1 MTGDEI
7 RNAFISF
14 FEEKGHQPMP
24 SASLIPAGDPTL
36 LFTSAGMVP
45 FKPFFTG
52 EQTPPARRL
61 TSSQKSFRTTDID
74 EVGDHKHLTFFEMLG
89 NFSIGDY
96 FKEGAVAFA
105 WELVTQ
111 RFGLDPDRFFV
122 TIHLDDD
129 EAFEI
134 WRDQVGIPPER
145 IYRYGDKDNWWGPAG
160 NEGATGP
167 CSELHYDGGRER
179 GCNGGHMVAP
189 DVLTGLQAAQP
200 GRGMPLEVPG
210 CHPNCDC
217 ERFVELWNLVFMQFY
232 QDTQGG
238 RTPLPAPSVDTG
250 MGLERAAVLLQG
262 TSNIYEC
269 DLFQP
274 IIQKACELSGTTYGA
289 DADTDYALRVVA
301 EHTRAACFL
310 IGDGVVPA
318 NEGRGYVLRRVI
330 RRAIRYGRQIG
341 LDGPFLSEVAGV
353 SINHFQAAYHELSEN
368 REFILRVVALEEE
381 RFAQSFDRGNGIL
394 AGMIGYRSAHAGA
407 IPEVIEFANQ
417 RNPGSENA
425 ALVLEQYGFVGFD
438 TESSPAESLGQEI
451 AAQQVSELAF
461 DVFQTLEDQEQIE
474 NEDLNLESQLELLGE
489 WAKIISA
496 RETFLL
502 YDTYGFPPELTAE
515 IAREH
520 SLDVDMDGFHR
531 AMEEARELSRSS
543 HVFRGGMEVQAAYE
557 NLGVER
563 TGFVGYRGLTGDTVV
578 AAILVGQPGGP
589 AAGPNSEDADGLMT
603 PAGHAVQGQ
612 RVEIVLRESPFY
624 PEGGGQQG
632 DVGTITGP
640 NGEVFVDDTN
650 SPVAGLIVHRGV
662 VRQGDIALGE
672 PVTARV
678 DRPNR
683 LDASRNHSST
693 HLLHAALRSVLG
705 PHVRQAGSLVSPDR
719 LRFDFSHVT
728 GMSSQE
734 LRSVQGLANEKVRDN
749 LLVSSHETSYA
760 QAVRDGALAF
770 FGDRYGDVV
779 RVVSMGDPRMGDS
792 GDEPRPFSME
802 VCGGT
807 HVAATGQVGSLCVL
821 GESSIGGGMRRIEAI
836 SGRAAEQLFLEQ
848 SDRLVSL
855 SNKLQTPVADLE
867 SRLDSYIQDNEMLR
881 ARLEVLERTALRSEA
896 EQLLQQVVEVD
907 GVKLVAAKTSASG
920 PDAMREM
927 GDFLKA
933 RLTSVAIVLGAVV
946 DGNPLLVAML
956 TRDLVDRGLHAGNL
970 ARDTAKV
977 MGGGGGG
984 RPDMAQAGGR
994 QPERLGLALAGVA
1007 ELVRQGLAT

>member
-52 EQTPPARRL
+52 EQTPPALRL

-111 RFGLDPDRFFV
+111 RFGLDPDRIYV
-122 TIHLDDD
+122 TVHLDDD

-134 WRDQVGIPPER
+134 WRDQVGIPVER

-167 CSELHYDGGRER
+167 CSELHYDGGAEK
-179 GCNGGHMVAP
+179 GCNLGRMVEP

-200 GRGMPLEVPG
+200 GRGMPHEVPG

-232 QDTQGG
+232 QDTRGA

-262 TSNIYEC
+262 KSNIYES

-274 IIQKACELSGTTYGA
+274 IIQKACELSGATYGA
-289 DADTDYALRVVA
+289 NPDTDYALRVVA

-330 RRAIRYGRQIG
+330 RRAIRHGRRLGIEPSDSAG
-341 LDGPFLSEVAGV
+341 NASIFLAQVAEETLAGFRHV
-353 SINHFQAAYHELSEN
+353 YHELSEN
-368 REFILRVVALEEE
+368 HNFILRVLNLEEE
-381 RFAQSFDRGNGIL
+381 RFGQTMDTGSRLLDEGLIPLRESLQARSQNGSLDSGEIKAACEDAAGTMPEWVLQRVSQSLAEL
-394 AGMIGYRSAHAGA
+394 AGA
-407 IPEVIEFANQ
+407 
-417 RNPGSENA
+417 
-425 ALVLEQYGFVGFD
+425 
-438 TESSPAESLGQEI
+438 GQEGW
-451 AAQQVSELAF
+451 QRLAGS
-461 DVFQTLEDQEQIE
+461 LSGI
-474 NEDLNLESQLELLGE
+474 
-489 WAKIISA
+489 
-496 RETFLL
+496 ETFIL

-520 SLDVDMDGFHR
+520 GLKVDMDGFHR
-531 AMEEARELSRSS
+531 AMDEARELSRAS
-543 HVFRGGMEVQAAYE
+543 HAFRGGMEVQAAYE

-563 TGFVGYRGLTGDTVV
+563 TGFVGYRGLTQDTTVV
-578 AAILVGQPGGP
+578 AILVGEP
-589 AAGPNSEDADGLMT
+589 AAPGSSGDSESDGGLMT
-603 PAGHAVQGQ
+603 AAGHAVQGQ
-612 RVEIVLRESPFY
+612 RVEVVLRESPFY

-640 NGEVFVDDTN
+640 NGKVSVEDTH
-650 SPVAGLIVHRGV
+650 SPVAGLIVQRGV
-662 VRQGDIALGE
+662 VRQGDISLGE
-672 PVTARV
+672 PVTAQV
-678 DRPNR
+678 DRSNR

-705 PHVRQAGSLVSPDR
+705 PHVRQAGSLVTPDR

-728 GMSSQE
+728 GLSFQE
-734 LRSVQGLANEKVRDN
+734 LRSVQTLANDKIRDN
-749 LLVSSHETSYA
+749 LLVSSHEATYA
-760 QAVRDGALAF
+760 EAVRDGALAF
-770 FGDRYGDVV
+770 FGERYGDVV
-779 RVVSMGDPRMGDS
+779 RVVSMAES
-792 GDEPRPFSME
+792 EPGAQPFSME

-807 HVAATGQVGSLCVL
+807 HVAATGQLGTLCVL
-821 GESSIGGGMRRIEAI
+821 GESGIGGGMRRVEAI

-848 SDRLVSL
+848 SDRLAAL
-855 SNKLQTPVADLE
+855 SNKLQTPVVDLE
-867 SRLDSYIQDNEMLR
+867 SRLDSFIQDNEALK
-881 ARLEVLERTALRSEA
+881 ARLEALERTTLRAEA
-896 EQLLQQVVEVD
+896 EQLLQQVVEID

-933 RLTSVAIVLGAVV
+933 KLSSVVVVLGAVV

-956 TRDLVDRGLHAGNL
+956 TRDLVDRGLNAGNL
-970 ARDTAKV
+970 ARDAAKL

-994 QPERLGLALAGVA
+994 QAEKLGEALSSVA
-1007 ELVRQGLAT
+1007 ELVRRGLAA

>member
-1 MTGDEI
+1 MVWATVNLGTLSDWKMTGDEI
-7 RNAFISF
+7 RNAFINF

-52 EQTPPARRL
+52 EQTPPSRRL

-111 RFGLDPDRFFV
+111 RFGLDPDRIFV

-179 GCNGGHMVAP
+179 GCHQGRMVAP

-232 QDTQGG
+232 QDTQGS

-262 TSNIYEC
+262 KSNIYEC

-274 IIQKACELSGTTYGA
+274 IIQKACELTGTTYG
-289 DADTDYALRVVA
+289 DNPDTDYALRVVA

-330 RRAIRYGRQIG
+330 RRAIRHGRRLGIDPSDSAGNTSTFLAQVAEEVLVGFRHVYG
-341 LDGPFLSEVAGV
+341 
-353 SINHFQAAYHELSEN
+353 ELAEN
-368 REFILRVVALEEE
+368 QEFILRVLNLEEE
-381 RFAQSFDRGNGIL
+381 RFGQTMDTGSRLLDEGLIPLRESLQARLQNGNLDQSEVHAVCEDAAGTMPEWVLQRVSQVLSEWVDAGEQGRQQL
-394 AGMIGYRSAHAGA
+394 AGSLSGA
-407 IPEVIEFANQ
+407 
-417 RNPGSENA
+417 
-425 ALVLEQYGFVGFD
+425 
-438 TESSPAESLGQEI
+438 
-451 AAQQVSELAF
+451 
-461 DVFQTLEDQEQIE
+461 
-474 NEDLNLESQLELLGE
+474 
-489 WAKIISA
+489 
-496 RETFLL
+496 ETFIL

-520 SLDVDMDGFHR
+520 GLDVDMDGFHR
-531 AMEEARELSRSS
+531 AMEEARQLSRAS

-563 TGFVGYRGLTGDTVV
+563 TGFVGYQGLIGDTVV
-578 AAILVGQPGGP
+578 AAILVGQPGGTD
-589 AAGPNSEDADGLMT
+589 ASTNSEDAEGLMT

-612 RVEIVLRESPFY
+612 RVEIVLQESPFY

-632 DVGTITGP
+632 DVGTITSP
-640 NGEVFVDDTN
+640 NGEVSVEDTN

-662 VRQGDIALGE
+662 VRQGDISLGE
-672 PVTARV
+672 PVTAQV
-678 DRPNR
+678 DRANR

-728 GMSSQE
+728 GLSSQE
-734 LRSVQGLANEKVRDN
+734 LRSVQGLANDKIRDN

-779 RVVSMGDPRMGDS
+779 RVVSMADPGA
-792 GDEPRPFSME
+792 EPRPFSME

-807 HVAATGQVGSLCVL
+807 HVAATGQLGTLCVL

-848 SDRLVSL
+848 SDRLATL

-867 SRLDSYIQDNEMLR
+867 SRLDIYIQDNEMLR
-881 ARLEVLERTALRSEA
+881 ARLEVMERTALRSEA

-907 GVKLVAAKTSASG
+907 GVKLVAAKTSASS

-933 RLTSVAIVLGAVV
+933 RLSSVAIVLGAVV

-970 ARDTAKV
+970 ASDTAKV

-994 QPERLGLALAGVA
+994 QPERLGHALAGVA
-1007 ELVRQGLAT
+1007 ELVRRGLAT